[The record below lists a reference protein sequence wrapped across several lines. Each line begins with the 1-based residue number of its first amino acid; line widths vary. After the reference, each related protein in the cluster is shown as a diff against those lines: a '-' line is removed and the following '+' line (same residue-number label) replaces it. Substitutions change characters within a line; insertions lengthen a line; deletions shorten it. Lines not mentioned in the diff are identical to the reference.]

1 MFCTQCGAAV
11 LSEHKFCTGCG
22 TRVVGGSS
30 ESMPSRP
37 AVAQTSPD
45 SDAPVAPSTDTAI
58 GTQGAA
64 KNAIG
69 GIAHFNQF
77 ADQNLS
83 GAQAAKW
90 TVAVVG
96 CSAVLAVLASYSIRL
111 LIFVLIW
118 SGIAFAAKS
127 RRLSYVIAIAGGL
140 LGSMILSAFVIY
152 FLQSAGML
160 QPPGQSNL
168 ASISAPSPIAQ
179 TPSQIAENSI
189 ASPIATAD
197 ALVGEWSCRSN
208 DGSSVTR
215 ERYSSD
221 GTLFWQ
227 DEAKPNSDVPLFRAV
242 TNSDGN
248 YQLTGSTLSYELTRV
263 RTEFAPEDAGIAQ
276 SLAATGIVTSVG
288 GREVELKMQGY
299 HGGSARISIEGDSMN
314 FHVTSVVHDGVEE
327 SPNGE
332 SEVCSRVGR

>member
-1 MFCTQCGAAV
+1 
-11 LSEHKFCTGCG
+11 
-22 TRVVGGSS
+22 
-30 ESMPSRP
+30 MPSRP

-77 ADQNLS
+77 AIQNLS

-96 CSAVLAVLASYSIRL
+96 CSAVLAVLMSYSIRL

-127 RRLSYVIAIAGGL
+127 RRLSNVIAIAGGL
-140 LGSMILSAFVIY
+140 LGSMILTAFVLY

-168 ASISAPSPIAQ
+168 ASISAPSPIAPAVA
-179 TPSQIAENSI
+179 PSPNKDLDNAALGILQDSEVGLAGLCDKIYDQSLHQVVYGTIAAGSTRLPAIKAQYEFMCVN
-189 ASPIATAD
+189 P
-197 ALVGEWSCRSN
+197 V
-208 DGSSVTR
+208 DGSR
-215 ERYSSD
+215 EQKSS
-221 GTLFWQ
+221 FW
-227 DEAKPNSDVPLFRAV
+227 VVL
-242 TNSDGN
+242 GN
-248 YQLTGSTLSYELTRV
+248 DTLSDKYRCV
-263 RTEFAPEDAGIAQ
+263 KVAGKDVVDEVAAQ
-276 SLAATGIVTSVG
+276 CDFKS
-288 GREVELKMQGY
+288 
-299 HGGSARISIEGDSMN
+299 
-314 FHVTSVVHDGVEE
+314 
-327 SPNGE
+327 
-332 SEVCSRVGR
+332 